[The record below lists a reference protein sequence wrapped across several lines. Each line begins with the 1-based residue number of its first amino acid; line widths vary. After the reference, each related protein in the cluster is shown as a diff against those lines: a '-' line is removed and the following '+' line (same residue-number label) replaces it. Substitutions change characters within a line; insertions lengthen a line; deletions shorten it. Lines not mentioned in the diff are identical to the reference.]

1 MLVLET
7 RVVRVICV
15 AMKTQFVA
23 TAESARANPT
33 TEASQTNAVIITIN
47 NNNYYYTTITNSS
60 VIGIAFIN
68 VIIIVTSFTTLTL
81 QCNTTEH
88 LYRALTKASLARQR
102 VMLV

>member
-33 TEASQTNAVIITIN
+33 TEASQTNAVIITI

-88 LYRALTKASLARQR
+88 LYRALTKARLARQR

>member
-1 MLVLET
+1 M
-7 RVVRVICV
+7 VRVICV

-33 TEASQTNAVIITIN
+33 TEASQTNAVIITI